1 MQASH
6 KTLAS
11 DLKESVNKMM
21 LVLTASDREEFLN
34 ILKHSD
40 SATIEELIIK
50 RVVKRLTKHDI
61 CEICDIDIDY
71 ERNTERLLIYLD

>member
-1 MQASH
+1 
-6 KTLAS
+6 
-11 DLKESVNKMM
+11 M
-21 LVLTASDREEFLN
+21 LVLTDSDREEFLN